1 MRKQNRL
8 RVISS
13 GIAVVGAIAIGG
25 YLYCGDAPRLKRGIA
40 HYEDGAYSEAYVL
53 LHPLAKKGYAEAQLL
68 VGDCLATGRG
78 VLFEDAKEAMKW
90 YRAAA
95 NQGLPKAQHRLFA
108 CYRDGIGC
116 ERNRTNAAKWCRKA
130 AEAGLDEAMY
140 DMGLLY
146 LSGIGVEANAKSAFK
161 WFHRGAELGNLR
173 AIYMV
178 GVFYRNGTGV
188 EQDAD
193 EAARW
198 QNKAL
203 ESWRQCADAGD
214 VNAMLLLARLAEKED
229 CDKEEASKWYRKAAE
244 KGNAAA
250 QFKLALCYFRG
261 DGVEE
266 DAEVAAQWML
276 KAAEQGA
283 DAEAQWFMGC
293 FYQKG
298 KGVEQNPAEAVKWFS
313 RSAKKNW
320 PRAKHSLALCYWR
333 GDGVQKDEAKA
344 ERLLEEAAGSGNADA
359 SDDLRW
365 IRDERA
371 KRKQRLAQEKA
382 EKEQRL
388 VKERADKK
396 WKIETLLEIEADIAA
411 RKERINNILKGK
423 MKDDWDGFDAQKA
436 RTTDASIST
445 AEEPPQV
452 KCSASISETSEM
464 QAIDDALVS
473 AQKDAERLEAREQEL
488 ARVKDAFTAKEQ
500 RLAKE
505 RADKEWKIEALLEIE
520 ADIAARKERINNIL
534 KGKMTDDWDGFDAPK
549 AKATDASISTAEEPP
564 QVKCSASISETSEMQ
579 AIDDAL
585 VSAQKDAERLEAREQ
600 ELARVKDA
608 YAVKELE
615 SRKMTCVACGGAGTS
630 GCTRCE
636 GKGLVIV
643 KERTP
648 CPTCAESI
656 DCLADRKGQVQEETV
671 CQACRGKGEKQSKC
685 VACSGS
691 GRLRIRYVRGGSLR
705 QQSAFATCNICGGSG
720 KTGYRTCVK
729 CAGSGKVDVW
739 KTCKTCHGRGEV
751 TRNSETTCPSCNGK
765 TRLECTQCN
774 GTGFTYRPKQ

>member
-1 MRKQNRL
+1 MKKEMMKKTNRL
-8 RVISS
+8 RVVAS

-40 HYEDGAYSEAYVL
+40 HYEDGAYSEAYAL
-53 LHPLAKKGYAEAQLL
+53 LHPLAKKGYAEAQVL

-78 VLFEDAKEAMKW
+78 VLFEDTKEALKW

-95 NQGLPKAQHRLFA
+95 EQGLPKAQHRLFA

-116 ERNRTNAAKWCRKA
+116 ERNRANAAKWCRKA
-130 AEAGLDEAMY
+130 AEAGFDEAMY

-161 WFHRGAELGNLR
+161 WFHKGAELGNLR

-178 GVFYRNGTGV
+178 GVCYRNGTGV
-188 EQDAD
+188 EQDED

-229 CDKEEASKWYRKAAE
+229 CDREEAAKWYRKAAE

-250 QFKLALCYFRG
+250 QFKLALCYCQG
-261 DGVEE
+261 EGVEE

-298 KGVEQNPAEAVKWFS
+298 KGVEQNPAEAVKWFA

-344 ERLLEEAAGSGNADA
+344 ERLLEEAVESGNADA
-359 SDDLRW
+359 SDDLRR
-365 IRDERA
+365 IRAERA
-371 KRKQRLAQEKA
+371 QKERILAQEKA
-382 EKEQRL
+382 QREQRL
-388 VKERADKK
+388 AKEKAEREQALARERADKK
-396 WKIETLLEIEADIAA
+396 WKVETLLEIEADISA

-423 MKDDWDGFDAQKA
+423 MKGDWDGFDAQKA
-436 RTTDASIST
+436 KATDTSIST

-488 ARVKDAFTAKEQ
+488 A
-500 RLAKE
+500 
-505 RADKEWKIEALLEIE
+505 
-520 ADIAARKERINNIL
+520 
-534 KGKMTDDWDGFDAPK
+534 
-549 AKATDASISTAEEPP
+549 
-564 QVKCSASISETSEMQ
+564 C
-579 AIDDAL
+579 
-585 VSAQKDAERLEAREQ
+585 
-600 ELARVKDA
+600 VKDA
-608 YAVKELE
+608 YTAKELE
-615 SRKMTCVACGGAGTS
+615 ARKMTCAACGGAGS
-630 GCTRCE
+630 SVCTRCK

-648 CPTCAESI
+648 CPTCSESI
-656 DCLADRKGQVQEETV
+656 DGLAERKGQVQEATV
-671 CQACRGKGEKQSKC
+671 CQTCRGKGETQSKC
-685 VACSGS
+685 AACSGS

-729 CAGSGKVDVW
+729 CAGNGKVDVW

-751 TRNSETTCPSCNGK
+751 TRDSETTCPSCNGK
-765 TRLECTQCN
+765 TRLECTRCN
-774 GTGFTYRPKQ
+774 GKGFTYKPKQ

>member
-1 MRKQNRL
+1 MKKEMMKKTNRL
-8 RVISS
+8 RVVAS

-40 HYEDGAYSEAYVL
+40 HYEDGAYSEAYAL
-53 LHPLAKKGYAEAQLL
+53 LHPLAKKGYAEAQVL

-78 VLFEDAKEAMKW
+78 VLFEDTKEALKW

-95 NQGLPKAQHRLFA
+95 EQGLPKAQHRLFA

-116 ERNRTNAAKWCRKA
+116 ERNRANAAKWCRKA
-130 AEAGLDEAMY
+130 AEAGFDEAMY

-161 WFHRGAELGNLR
+161 WFHKGAELGNLR

-178 GVFYRNGTGV
+178 GVCYRNGTGV
-188 EQDAD
+188 EQDED

-229 CDKEEASKWYRKAAE
+229 CDREEAAKWYRKAAE

-250 QFKLALCYFRG
+250 QFKLALCYCQG
-261 DGVEE
+261 EGVEE

-298 KGVEQNPAEAVKWFS
+298 KGVEQNPAEAVKWFA

-344 ERLLEEAAGSGNADA
+344 ERLLEEAVESGNADA
-359 SDDLRW
+359 SDDLRR
-365 IRDERA
+365 IRAERA
-371 KRKQRLAQEKA
+371 QKERILAQEKA
-382 EKEQRL
+382 QREQRL
-388 VKERADKK
+388 AKEKAEREQALARERADKK
-396 WKIETLLEIEADIAA
+396 WKVETLLEIEADISA

-423 MKDDWDGFDAQKA
+423 MKGDWDGFDAQKA
-436 RTTDASIST
+436 KATDTSIST

-488 ARVKDAFTAKEQ
+488 A
-500 RLAKE
+500 
-505 RADKEWKIEALLEIE
+505 
-520 ADIAARKERINNIL
+520 
-534 KGKMTDDWDGFDAPK
+534 
-549 AKATDASISTAEEPP
+549 
-564 QVKCSASISETSEMQ
+564 C
-579 AIDDAL
+579 
-585 VSAQKDAERLEAREQ
+585 
-600 ELARVKDA
+600 VKDA
-608 YAVKELE
+608 YTAKELE
-615 SRKMTCVACGGAGTS
+615 ARKMTCAACGGAGFS
-630 GCTRCE
+630 SCTRCE

-648 CPTCAESI
+648 CPTCAASI
-656 DCLADRKGQVQEETV
+656 DSLAD
-671 CQACRGKGEKQSKC
+671 
-685 VACSGS
+685 
-691 GRLRIRYVRGGSLR
+691 
-705 QQSAFATCNICGGSG
+705 
-720 KTGYRTCVK
+720 
-729 CAGSGKVDVW
+729 
-739 KTCKTCHGRGEV
+739 
-751 TRNSETTCPSCNGK
+751 
-765 TRLECTQCN
+765 
-774 GTGFTYRPKQ
+774 

>member
-1 MRKQNRL
+1 MKKEMMKKTNRL
-8 RVISS
+8 RVVAS

-40 HYEDGAYSEAYVL
+40 HYEDGAYSEAYAL
-53 LHPLAKKGYAEAQLL
+53 LHPLAKKGYAEAQVL

-78 VLFEDAKEAMKW
+78 VLFEDTKEAMKW

-95 NQGLPKAQHRLFA
+95 DQGLPKAQHRLFA

-130 AEAGLDEAMY
+130 AEAGFDEAMY
-140 DMGLLY
+140 DMGLPY

-161 WFHRGAELGNLR
+161 WFHRGTERGNLR

-178 GVFYRNGTGV
+178 GVCYRNGTGV
-188 EQDAD
+188 EQDED

-229 CDKEEASKWYRKAAE
+229 CDREEAAKWYRKAAE

-250 QFKLALCYFRG
+250 QFKLALCYCQG
-261 DGVEE
+261 EGVEE

-298 KGVEQNPAEAVKWFS
+298 KGVEQNPAEAVKWFA

-359 SDDLRW
+359 SDDLRR

-371 KRKQRLAQEKA
+371 KKERILAQEKA
-382 EKEQRL
+382 QREQRL
-388 VKERADKK
+388 AKEKAEREQRLAREKAEREQALAKERADKK
-396 WKIETLLEIEADIAA
+396 WKVETLLEIEADIAA
-411 RKERINNILKGK
+411 RKERINNILKGR
-423 MKDDWDGFDAQKA
+423 MK
-436 RTTDASIST
+436 
-445 AEEPPQV
+445 
-452 KCSASISETSEM
+452 
-464 QAIDDALVS
+464 
-473 AQKDAERLEAREQEL
+473 
-488 ARVKDAFTAKEQ
+488 
-500 RLAKE
+500 
-505 RADKEWKIEALLEIE
+505 
-520 ADIAARKERINNIL
+520 
-534 KGKMTDDWDGFDAPK
+534 DDWDGFDAPK
-549 AKATDASISTAEEPP
+549 ARATDASISTAEEPP
-564 QVKCSASISETSEMQ
+564 QVKRSASISETSEMQ

-608 YAVKELE
+608 YTAKELE
-615 SRKMTCVACGGAGTS
+615 ARKMTCAACGGAGFS
-630 GCTRCE
+630 SCTRCE

-648 CPTCAESI
+648 CPTCAASI
-656 DCLADRKGQVQEETV
+656 DSLAD
-671 CQACRGKGEKQSKC
+671 
-685 VACSGS
+685 
-691 GRLRIRYVRGGSLR
+691 
-705 QQSAFATCNICGGSG
+705 
-720 KTGYRTCVK
+720 
-729 CAGSGKVDVW
+729 
-739 KTCKTCHGRGEV
+739 
-751 TRNSETTCPSCNGK
+751 
-765 TRLECTQCN
+765 
-774 GTGFTYRPKQ
+774 